1 MPLVP
6 RCDCGLTD
14 NYIEN
19 KLKEYKQSGKIKEA
33 SELERKINEEKQVIE
48 PDIVLYGEPLPR
60 KVWNDARAAV
70 ADADL
75 LIVAG
80 TSLSVYPA
88 NTLVTGF
95 QGKYLVIINDEATN
109 YDEYADLVIHDS
121 IGKTLKEAIE

>member
-1 MPLVP
+1 M
-6 RCDCGLTD
+6 
-14 NYIEN
+14 
-19 KLKEYKQSGKIKEA
+19 
-33 SELERKINEEKQVIE
+33 
-48 PDIVLYGEPLPR
+48 
-60 KVWNDARAAV
+60 
-70 ADADL
+70 
-75 LIVAG
+75 IVAG